1 MMIAIID
8 YDAGNIC
15 SVVNLL
21 NRLGAEWKLTADK
34 NEIESASHVILP
46 GVGHAAHV
54 MGALRERGL
63 EQTIKNLRRP
73 VLGICAGMQIMCS
86 SSEEGDV
93 ECMDIFDCRVKLLE
107 PKPAEKIPHM
117 GWDSLGNLESKLF
130 KDIRKGEMF
139 YFVHSYYAPLCYDT
153 IATCRFGASEPMFS
167 AALRYENFYGVQ
179 FHPEKS
185 GEAGEKLIKNFL
197 AL

>member
-1 MMIAIID
+1 MIAIID

-15 SVVNLL
+15 SVTNAL
-21 NRLGAEWKLTADK
+21 NRLGAEWKLTSDPK
-34 NEIESASHVILP
+34 EIVSASHVLLP

-54 MGALRERGL
+54 VGALRKHGL
-63 EQTIKNLRRP
+63 ADTVRNLRHP

-93 ECMDIFDCRVKLLE
+93 SCLDIFDCRVKRFE
-107 PKPAEKIPHM
+107 PGPGEKVPHM
-117 GWDSLGNLESKLF
+117 GWDSLNNLESKLF
-130 KDIRKGEMF
+130 KDIREGEMF

-153 IATCRFGASEPMFS
+153 AATCRFGSGSTMFS

-185 GEAGEKLIKNFL
+185 GKAGEKLLNNFL
-197 AL
+197 SL

>member
-1 MMIAIID
+1 MIAIID

-21 NRLGAEWKLTADK
+21 NRLGAEWKLTADAA
-34 NEIESASHVILP
+34 EINRASHIILP
-46 GVGHAAHV
+46 GVGNAAHV
-54 MGALRERGL
+54 MGSLREHGL
-63 EQTIKNLRRP
+63 DLTVKGIRRP

-86 SSEEGDV
+86 WSEEGDV
-93 ECMDIFDCRVKLLE
+93 ACMDIFDCRVKLLE
-107 PKPAEKIPHM
+107 PKPEEKIPHM
-117 GWDSLGNLESKLF
+117 GWDSLGNMESKLF
-130 KDIRKGEMF
+130 RGIPDGEMF

-153 IATCRFGASEPMFS
+153 AATCRFGASEPMFS
-167 AALRYENFYGVQ
+167 AALHYENFYGVQ

-185 GEAGEKLIKNFL
+185 GAAGEKLIKNFL